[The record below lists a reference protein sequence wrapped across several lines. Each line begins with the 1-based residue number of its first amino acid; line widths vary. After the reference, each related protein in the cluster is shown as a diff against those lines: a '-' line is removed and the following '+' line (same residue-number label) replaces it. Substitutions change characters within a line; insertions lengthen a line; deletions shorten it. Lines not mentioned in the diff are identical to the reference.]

1 MCWHLLRYFSELLIS
16 NKVILVK
23 EEQEENSGH
32 LLGLIQQICM
42 LDTVDVVMNKTGK
55 NISV

>member
-23 EEQEENSGH
+23 EEQEENSGN